1 MDFRLIN
8 FKFLVFLSLM
18 SMVHLQSPVLPYDT
32 SDGPLKKGIIF
43 HEDKKILLAEKF
55 VNIQFLL
62 PFPQFDVQIQKELT
76 HLTSVLETLW
86 KMPSYNCNLKFTNL
100 SMEGFNVDWLR
111 KEVQNEI
118 DAATAELQSM
128 QQETASFLKPIS
140 PNSADRTKRAV
151 PVAAAALG
159 AIGLFGAGITMG
171 PGSCGLSG
179 IFGSCQSDKNAAN
192 INRLF
197 DVASS
202 LSDSVQE
209 LNEETNDK
217 FYIVSKELHK
227 LHDLQEQMRSIQ
239 NANREVMAT
248 QMDTFKQ
255 DMHLMR
261 NCDQMLYSRQ
271 QINFNFD
278 TVSSLL
284 SLFYSNIKS
293 YRAALFAYRI
303 NLLNSIPAL
312 LSKYVPMSLLSK
324 ESLEI
329 VLNKVA
335 IQQIRALDRLT
346 LAIPIQELLS
356 YYEAQLLQD
365 VLTLPHGLMLTM
377 SIPLAS
383 RRTVMT
389 TYQALPLPM
398 PQVDDVEAVQW
409 EIESEYLA
417 VSEDGRET
425 ALISRNQLDMCI
437 GSSRYSICH
446 EGLATEGVQS
456 SCLSLLFFGNLVQA
470 MKVCDVKPVTLPIK
484 ERAVSLR
491 YGIWLITAASADYT
505 LTESYM
511 NSSTPVGSSSFP
523 GCRIC
528 VVTLA
533 CGKQISGPNIRIRSD
548 LQSCSKIPATIMNVD
563 LPVPLSN
570 VLTALPSIDE
580 LPMYA
585 TRSQANIALLK
596 SIKDEIKYVS
606 PALAKDDDTLHQIAK
621 PVAIKMTHMKH
632 MYSEK
637 FDSLANFRTTIIMGI
652 VSFIISM
659 ALHILFTFLYFRY
672 APLRRLLSF
681 THHDKT
687 TNKKIKLR
695 PLLTV
700 HDDDFH
706 DAGHA
711 PHEKLRSDA
720 VLQTADQL
728 QLRYGFFFAFIV
740 LFEH

>member
-1 MDFRLIN
+1 MDFRLIT
-8 FKFLVFLSLM
+8 FKVLVCLSFM

-76 HLTSVLETLW
+76 PLTSVFETLW
-86 KMPSYNCNLKFTNL
+86 KMSSYNCNLKFTNL

-202 LSDSVQE
+202 LSDSVLE

-239 NANREVMAT
+239 NANWEVMAT

-284 SLFYSNIKS
+284 PLFY
-293 YRAALFAYRI
+293 
-303 NLLNSIPAL
+303 
-312 LSKYVPMSLLSK
+312 
-324 ESLEI
+324 
-329 VLNKVA
+329 
-335 IQQIRALDRLT
+335 
-346 LAIPIQELLS
+346 
-356 YYEAQLLQD
+356 
-365 VLTLPHGLMLTM
+365 
-377 SIPLAS
+377 
-383 RRTVMT
+383 
-389 TYQALPLPM
+389 
-398 PQVDDVEAVQW
+398 
-409 EIESEYLA
+409 
-417 VSEDGRET
+417 
-425 ALISRNQLDMCI
+425 
-437 GSSRYSICH
+437 
-446 EGLATEGVQS
+446 
-456 SCLSLLFFGNLVQA
+456 
-470 MKVCDVKPVTLPIK
+470 
-484 ERAVSLR
+484 
-491 YGIWLITAASADYT
+491 
-505 LTESYM
+505 
-511 NSSTPVGSSSFP
+511 
-523 GCRIC
+523 
-528 VVTLA
+528 
-533 CGKQISGPNIRIRSD
+533 
-548 LQSCSKIPATIMNVD
+548 
-563 LPVPLSN
+563 
-570 VLTALPSIDE
+570 
-580 LPMYA
+580 
-585 TRSQANIALLK
+585 
-596 SIKDEIKYVS
+596 
-606 PALAKDDDTLHQIAK
+606 
-621 PVAIKMTHMKH
+621 
-632 MYSEK
+632 
-637 FDSLANFRTTIIMGI
+637 
-652 VSFIISM
+652 
-659 ALHILFTFLYFRY
+659 
-672 APLRRLLSF
+672 
-681 THHDKT
+681 
-687 TNKKIKLR
+687 
-695 PLLTV
+695 
-700 HDDDFH
+700 
-706 DAGHA
+706 
-711 PHEKLRSDA
+711 
-720 VLQTADQL
+720 
-728 QLRYGFFFAFIV
+728 
-740 LFEH
+740 

>member
-1 MDFRLIN
+1 MDSRLIT
-8 FKFLVFLSLM
+8 FKLLVFLSLM

-239 NANREVMAT
+239 NANWEVMAT

-303 NLLNSIPAL
+303 NLLDSIPAL

-346 LAIPIQELLS
+346 
-356 YYEAQLLQD
+356 
-365 VLTLPHGLMLTM
+365 
-377 SIPLAS
+377 
-383 RRTVMT
+383 
-389 TYQALPLPM
+389 
-398 PQVDDVEAVQW
+398 
-409 EIESEYLA
+409 
-417 VSEDGRET
+417 
-425 ALISRNQLDMCI
+425 
-437 GSSRYSICH
+437 CH
-446 EGLATEGVQS
+446 SNSG
-456 SCLSLLFFGNLVQA
+456 
-470 MKVCDVKPVTLPIK
+470 VTLL
-484 ERAVSLR
+484 LR
-491 YGIWLITAASADYT
+491 SSITARCLDSATWINADNVHT
-505 LTESYM
+505 
-511 NSSTPVGSSSFP
+511 
-523 GCRIC
+523 
-528 VVTLA
+528 
-533 CGKQISGPNIRIRSD
+533 SG
-548 LQSCSKIPATIMNVD
+548 
-563 LPVPLSN
+563 LP
-570 VLTALPSIDE
+570 
-580 LPMYA
+580 
-585 TRSQANIALLK
+585 
-596 SIKDEIKYVS
+596 KD
-606 PALAKDDDTLHQIAK
+606 
-621 PVAIKMTHMKH
+621 
-632 MYSEK
+632 
-637 FDSLANFRTTIIMGI
+637 
-652 VSFIISM
+652 
-659 ALHILFTFLYFRY
+659 
-672 APLRRLLSF
+672 
-681 THHDKT
+681 
-687 TNKKIKLR
+687 
-695 PLLTV
+695 
-700 HDDDFH
+700 
-706 DAGHA
+706 
-711 PHEKLRSDA
+711 
-720 VLQTADQL
+720 
-728 QLRYGFFFAFIV
+728 
-740 LFEH
+740 